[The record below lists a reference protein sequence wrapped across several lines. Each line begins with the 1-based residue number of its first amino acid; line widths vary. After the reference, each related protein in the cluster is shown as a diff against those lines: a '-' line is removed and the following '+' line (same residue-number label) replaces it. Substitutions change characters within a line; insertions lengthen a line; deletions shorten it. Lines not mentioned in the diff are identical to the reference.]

1 MTAQYVRHA
10 TKAEKLAL
18 ALDKARTDI
27 IIAVDVSAIVIL
39 DKTDGSWTLTLE
51 FSDQTSTKL
60 ERGEVR
66 DGDRYA
72 VDVSTL
78 KLTHTAQAGLT
89 LKLLVE
95 KQQAEFMVKG

>member
-1 MTAQYVRHA
+1 MPSSYIRHA

-18 ALDKARTDI
+18 PLDTARTNV

-39 DKTDGSWTLTLE
+39 DKTTGTWTLTLD
-51 FSDQTSTKL
+51 FPDQTSTTI
-60 ERGEVR
+60 ESAEIR

-72 VDVSTL
+72 VDVVTL
-78 KLTHTAQAGLT
+78 KLSNSAQASLT

-95 KQQAEFMVKG
+95 KQQPEHMVTG